1 MVEVRKR
8 DKESTEAMLR
18 RFTRR
23 VNNSKVLSQAKDAR
37 YRNKEKSKREQRKV
51 AMNRQL
57 FVSERKKLEKM
68 GEVAPHERL
77 PNKHKLKI
85 KSKLKK

>member
-8 DKESTEAMLR
+8 DKESTESMLR

-23 VNNSKVLSQAKDAR
+23 VNNSNVLSQAKEAQ
-37 YRNKEKSKREQRKV
+37 YRTKEKSKKEQRKA
-51 AMNRQL
+51 AMNREQ
-57 FVSERKKLEKM
+57 FIKERKKLEKM

-85 KSKLKK
+85 KSKLK

>member
-8 DKESTEAMLR
+8 EKESTESLLR

-23 VNNSKVLSQAKDAR
+23 VNNSNVLTQAKDAR
-37 YRNKEKSKREQRKV
+37 YLTKEKSKKEQRKA
-51 AMNRQL
+51 AMNREQ
-57 FVSERKKLEKM
+57 FIKERKKLEKM
-68 GEVAPHERL
+68 GEVAPRERL

-85 KSKLKK
+85 KSKLK

>member
-8 DKESTEAMLR
+8 DKESTESLLR

-37 YRNKEKSKREQRKV
+37 YRTKDKSKKEQRKT
-51 AMNRQL
+51 AMNREQ
-57 FVSERKKLEKM
+57 FIKERKQLEKM
-68 GEVAPHERL
+68 GKVAPHEKL
-77 PNKHKLKI
+77 PNKYKLKI
-85 KSKLKK
+85 KSKLK